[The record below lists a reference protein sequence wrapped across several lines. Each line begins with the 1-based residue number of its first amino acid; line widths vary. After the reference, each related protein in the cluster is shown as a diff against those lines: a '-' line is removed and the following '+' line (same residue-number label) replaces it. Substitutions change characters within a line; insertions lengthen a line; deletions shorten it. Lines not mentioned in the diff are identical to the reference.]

1 MIKLL
6 TYYIRDNEVRSIE
19 ENFSLEI
26 KRPVI
31 GITGD
36 VMESSTGAR
45 HSIRD
50 SYVSAI
56 INAGG
61 IPLFI
66 PSTGDPAIAYAL
78 YRMVDGLLF
87 TGGTDIDPA
96 VYREPAAGTEMDGVS
111 EKRDTTEVQLARWA
125 LNDDLP
131 VLGICRGQQLVNVAM
146 GGTLYQDI
154 PSDLPQSTVDHRG
167 STYTND
173 RGLYTHRVDIEPS
186 CGLAGIFGATEFMV
200 NSLHHQGVRR
210 VGEGLKVVGTAP
222 DGMVEAL
229 EGPGH
234 RWLYTVQWHP
244 EELWRKQTPA
254 SNLFKAFVEAA
265 AQRHARREAA
275 AVAV

>member
-1 MIKLL
+1 M
-6 TYYIRDNEVRSIE
+6 RSIE
-19 ENFSLEI
+19 ENFSQEI

-36 VMESSTGAR
+36 VMETSTGAR
-45 HSIRD
+45 HSVRD

-66 PSTGDPAIAYAL
+66 PSTGDLEIAYAL

-87 TGGTDIDPA
+87 TGGVDIDPA
-96 VYREPAAGTEMDGVS
+96 VYGEPVAGTEMDDVS
-111 EKRDTTEVQLARWA
+111 EARDTTEVQLARWA
-125 LNDDLP
+125 FSDDLP
-131 VLGICRGQQLVNVAM
+131 VLGICRGQQLVNVAA

-154 PSDLPQSTVDHRG
+154 PSDLPDNGVDHRG

-186 CGLAGIFGATEFMV
+186 CGLAGIFGETEFLV
-200 NSLHHQGVRR
+200 NSLHHQGVKQ

-244 EELWRKQTPA
+244 EELWRKQSAA
-254 SNLFKAFVEAA
+254 SNLFKGFVEAA
-265 AQRHARREAA
+265 AQHFAQREAA

>member
-1 MIKLL
+1 M
-6 TYYIRDNEVRSIE
+6 RSLE
-19 ENFSLEI
+19 ENRPLETR
-26 KRPVI
+26 RPVI

-45 HSIRD
+45 HAVRD

-66 PSTGDPAIAYAL
+66 PSTGDLEIAYAL
-78 YRMVDGLLF
+78 YRMADGLLF

-96 VYREPAAGTEMDGVS
+96 VYGELQAGTEMDGVS
-111 EKRDTTEVQLARWA
+111 ENRDTTEVQLARWA
-125 LNDDLP
+125 MQDDLP
-131 VLGICRGQQLVNVAM
+131 VLGICRGQQLINVAA

-154 PSDLPQSTVDHRG
+154 PADLPQSSVDHRG
-167 STYTND
+167 STYTDD
-173 RGLYTHRVDIEPS
+173 RGLYTHKVALEPS
-186 CGLAGIFGATEFMV
+186 CGLAGIFGATEIMV
-200 NSLHHQGVRR
+200 NSLHHQGVKQI
-210 VGEGLKVVGTAP
+210 GQGLKVVGTAP

-229 EGPGH
+229 EAPGQ

-244 EELWRKQTPA
+244 EELWRKQAAA

-265 AQRHARREAA
+265 AIHLNERE